1 MLEAW
6 TQDILALAAVMAMH
20 GPRID
25 ALRAEGLT
33 HAQIVCVLRAEAA

>member
-6 TQDILALAAVMAMH
+6 TYDILSLAAVMDRH

-33 HAQIVCVLRAEAA
+33 HGQILCVLRAEAT

>member
-6 TQDILALAAVMAMH
+6 TYDILAIAAVMAKH

-33 HAQIVCVLRAEAA
+33 HTQILCVLRAEAT